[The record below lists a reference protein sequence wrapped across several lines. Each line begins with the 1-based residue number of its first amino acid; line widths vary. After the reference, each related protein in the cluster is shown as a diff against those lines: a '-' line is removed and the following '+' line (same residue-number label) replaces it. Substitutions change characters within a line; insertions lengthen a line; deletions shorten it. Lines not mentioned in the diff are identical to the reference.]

1 MQRWLLLL
9 LWAAGVCTAPH
20 AAEASNAVASPPSAS
35 SAATTPAPAAG
46 ESESQRTQRLLACL
60 RHTEGLKQLEYPEA
74 LRRQGAQGRVV
85 ARLRFTAA
93 DQPPEV
99 ELLHRPAV
107 REFQFLV
114 NDYVRKLRMP
124 CHDGAAFRL
133 QQLYV
138 FVIEG
143 SNFGFKPGLG
153 FEELLQHARTRTP
166 QTVVLDT
173 STMGCPF
180 HIKYFYLQPLRRN
193 GVWVDEAGPALPSRR
208 PLLDALADSEL
219 TLVGASLSAVYA
231 DTARLQVPCGR
242 FELKPRDS

>member
-1 MQRWLLLL
+1 VRRRLLLL
-9 LWAAGVCTAPH
+9 LCAASASGALR
-20 AAEASNAVASPPSAS
+20 AAEPPMALPGATAAA
-35 SAATTPAPAAG
+35 SAAS
-46 ESESQRTQRLLACL
+46 ESEAQRTKRLMACL
-60 RHTEGLKQLEYPEA
+60 HHTEGVKQLEYPDA
-74 LRRQGAQGRVV
+74 LRRRGAQGRVV

-99 ELLHRPAV
+99 ELLHRPAA
-107 REFQFLV
+107 REFQFFV
-114 NDYVRKLRMP
+114 DDHVRKLRLP

-138 FVIEG
+138 FKIEG
-143 SNFGFKPGLG
+143 SKFGFRPGLG

-180 HIKYFYLQPLRRN
+180 HIRYFYLQPSGRN
-193 GVWVDEAGPALPSRR
+193 GVWVDEPGPTLPSRR

-219 TLVGASLSAVYA
+219 TLVGSSLSAVYA

-242 FELKPRDS
+242 FELKPSDG

>member
-1 MQRWLLLL
+1 VRRWLLLL
-9 LWAAGVCTAPH
+9 LCAASASGALLANETAPTLPGAT
-20 AAEASNAVASPPSAS
+20 AAAS
-35 SAATTPAPAAG
+35 AAG
-46 ESESQRTQRLLACL
+46 ESEAQRTKRLMACL
-60 RHTEGLKQLEYPEA
+60 RHTEGLQKLEYPEA

-85 ARLRFTAA
+85 ARLHFTAA
-93 DQPPEV
+93 DQAPQV
-99 ELLHRPAV
+99 ELLHRPAA

-114 NDYVRKLRMP
+114 DDYVRKLRMP
-124 CHDGAAFRL
+124 CHDGAVFRL

-138 FVIEG
+138 FKIEG
-143 SNFGFKPGLG
+143 TDFGFRPGLG

-180 HIKYFYLQPLRRN
+180 HIRYFYLQPLRRN
-193 GVWVDEAGPALPSRR
+193 GVWVDESGPTLPSRR

-219 TLVGASLSAVYA
+219 TLVGSSLSAVYA